1 MRITDR
7 IEWNPEVC
15 NGKPVIRGT
24 RIPVGVI
31 LEQIAE
37 HISWE
42 QLLYDYP
49 ELDKEDIQASLFFA
63 LNTIEHADIRE
74 LSCA

>member
-1 MRITDR
+1 MNNHISMFMRIADR
-7 IEWNPEVC
+7 IEWHPEVC

-24 RIPVGVI
+24 RIPAGII

-37 HISWE
+37 GVSWE

-49 ELDKEDIQASLFFA
+49 ELSSTLMMDEQK
-63 LNTIEHADIRE
+63 
-74 LSCA
+74 LSAP